1 MLAADHTATQSIRSF
16 EGYLSHSHK
25 AEQQCPSV
33 RRDFSE
39 LANGRIDFR
48 QFVQRLPERTPK
60 KLAHRVTLEASN
72 ALRFPTIEIFFRHVN
87 ENRHLDTQKKK
98 IIALTVREALYATH
112 GQPTT
117 KPHEIHDQ
125 IHQRLRGAS
134 KDRDWD
140 LSIRWVHEEI
150 DTLLRAAPSRGPSQ
164 VADKGSQKGNLI
176 AVFKGTEAAIEKGC
190 YTAPSGKTNPLPPSD
205 IQAMQLGTRMYSS
218 APAWNQARRG
228 QFQTVVTVVDQDS
241 LRAASECCA
250 RGEHPLVYDL
260 ANAQHPCGGVLGG
273 APAQEETIARCSTLY
288 YALEPTKNRTLAQQ
302 LPLKQ
307 GAPRFRIPET
317 GGIFIPSVTVFRDA
331 SNGYQFLENP
341 LSIAIFATA
350 AYNQKPGHWGGSRG
364 TPGPEGKPSKAQ
376 FDFIPGTREKLRTQ
390 LAAAAELG
398 FEDLVLGAFGCGAFA
413 NDPRDISHLYRELLE
428 GEFRGVFKHVTFA
441 ILGGKG
447 PGANNVATFTD
458 TFRAPL

>member
-1 MLAADHTATQSIRSF
+1 
-16 EGYLSHSHK
+16 
-25 AEQQCPSV
+25 V
-33 RRDFSE
+33 R
-39 LANGRIDFR
+39 
-48 QFVQRLPERTPK
+48 
-60 KLAHRVTLEASN
+60 RVTLEASN
-72 ALRFPTIEIFFRHVN
+72 ALRFPTIEVFFRHVN

-98 IIALTVREALYATH
+98 LIAKTAREALYATH
-112 GQPTT
+112 KQPTI
-117 KPHEIHDQ
+117 KPQEIHGQ
-125 IHQRLRGAS
+125 IHQSLRDAF

-140 LSIRWVHEEI
+140 GTIRWVHGEI
-150 DTLLRAAPSRGPSQ
+150 DAVLGAAPSRGPGQ
-164 VADKGSQKGNLI
+164 DRAPQKGDLV
-176 AVFKGTEAAIEKGC
+176 AVFKETEAAIEKER
-190 YTAPSGKTNPLPPSD
+190 YVAPSGKIIPVPSAD
-205 IQAMQLGTRMYSS
+205 VQAMQLGTRMYSS
-218 APAWNQARRG
+218 APAWNKALQGR
-228 QFQTVVTVVDQDS
+228 FQTVVTVVDQDT
-241 LRAASECCA
+241 LRAASDCCA
-250 RGEHPLVYDL
+250 QGEHPLVYDL

-273 APAQEETIARCSTLY
+273 APAQEETVARCSTLY

-307 GAPRFRIPET
+307 GQPRFRIPET

-364 TPGPEGKPSKAQ
+364 TTGPEGKPSKAQ

-413 NDPRDISHLYRELLE
+413 NDPRDISRLYRELLE

-441 ILGGKG
+441 VLGGKG
-447 PGANNVATFTD
+447 PGANNVAAFTD
-458 TFRAPL
+458 TFRSPL